1 MAFMS
6 SQSRKNSWPSSAP
19 SKKPEELER
28 VQVNYQQIPAEFLQN
43 RYLNKA
49 ENGDNRLE
57 APKEDDSTFLRL

>member
-6 SQSRKNSWPSSAP
+6 SQQRKNSWPSS
-19 SKKPEELER
+19 KPKSEELER
-28 VQVNYQQIPAEFLQN
+28 VLVNYQQVPAEFLQN
-43 RYLNKA
+43 RHLNKV